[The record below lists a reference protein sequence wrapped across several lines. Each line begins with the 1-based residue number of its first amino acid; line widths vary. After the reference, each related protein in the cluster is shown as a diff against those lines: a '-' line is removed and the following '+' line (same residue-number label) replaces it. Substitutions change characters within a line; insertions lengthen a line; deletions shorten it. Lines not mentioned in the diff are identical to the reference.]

1 MPFSLSGQSAATGFY
16 ERLTNMKKIPI
27 GLIGLGNIGTGVAKL
42 LHQNEKI
49 IAERLGA
56 KLVLKKIA
64 DINLKSAR
72 ELKLPESMLTLNAR
86 EIIDDPEI
94 SIVIELVGGYE
105 PARTFV
111 LEAIKNGK
119 HVITANKAMLAT
131 YGNQIFAAA
140 QKKGVDVGFE
150 ASVGGTI
157 PIIKTLKESMAA
169 NKFNS
174 IVGIMNGTCNF
185 ILTKMTD
192 EGKPFDVV
200 LQEAQKLGFAEADPT
215 FDIEG
220 IDTSHKMAIV
230 LSLAYG
236 KKVKLKDIYL
246 EGITKTSA
254 LDIAFAKEL
263 GYRIKLLAIGRLRD
277 GEVEAR
283 IHPTMI
289 PVTHLLANVNR
300 NYNAFHLVGD
310 ASGPVF
316 LFGQGAGMMPTASAV
331 FSDIFDCARN
341 LLKGVSGRVPSRAI
355 SETAMEN
362 ITMVP
367 MEDLETKY
375 YFRFSVLDRPGV
387 LSKISGILGEHNIS
401 LEAVIQK
408 AREKAGPVPIVMTT
422 YKAREKDVRHALKKI
437 DRLSVVKGKTV
448 LIRIED
454 EL

>member
-1 MPFSLSGQSAATGFY
+1 
-16 ERLTNMKKIPI
+16 MKNISI
-27 GLIGLGNIGTGVAKL
+27 GLIGMGNIGTGVVKL
-42 LHQNEKI
+42 LRQNEKL
-49 IAERLGA
+49 IAQRLGA

-72 ELKLPESMLTLNAR
+72 ELKLPEAMLTLNAS
-86 EIIDDPEI
+86 EIIEDPEI

-131 YGNQIFAAA
+131 YGNQIFAQA
-140 QKKGVDVGFE
+140 QKKAVDVGFE

-157 PIIKTLKESMAA
+157 PIIKTLRESMAA
-169 NKFNS
+169 NRFNS

-230 LSLAYG
+230 LALAYG

-246 EGITKTSA
+246 EGITKTSS

-277 GEVEAR
+277 NEVEAR

-289 PVTHLLANVNR
+289 PATHLLANVNR

-310 ASGPVF
+310 ASGPIF

-341 LLKGVSGRVPSRAI
+341 LVKGVSGRVPSRAI
-355 SETAMEN
+355 SEAAMTN
-362 ITMVP
+362 IAMVP
-367 MEDLETKY
+367 MEDIETKY

-387 LSKISGILGEHNIS
+387 LSQISGILGEHNIS
-401 LEAVIQK
+401 LESVIQK

-422 YKAREKDVRHALKKI
+422 YKAREKDVRQALKKI
-437 DRLSVVKGKTV
+437 DRLAVVKGKTV

>member
-1 MPFSLSGQSAATGFY
+1 
-16 ERLTNMKKIPI
+16 MKKIPI

-454 EL
+454 VL

>member
-1 MPFSLSGQSAATGFY
+1 
-16 ERLTNMKKIPI
+16 MKNISI
-27 GLIGLGNIGTGVAKL
+27 GLIGFGNIGTGVVKL
-42 LHQNEKI
+42 LQQNEKLI
-49 IAERLGA
+49 TQKLGA

-64 DINLKSAR
+64 DINVTSSRGIKV
-72 ELKLPESMLTLNAR
+72 PPNILTTNAQEILN
-86 EIIDDPEI
+86 DPDI
-94 SIVIELVGGYE
+94 SIVIELMGGYE

-111 LEAIKNGK
+111 LDAIKKGK
-119 HVITANKAMLAT
+119 HVVTANKAMLAT
-131 YGNQIFAAA
+131 YGNEIFPAA
-140 QKKGVDVGFE
+140 QKEGVDIGFE

-157 PIIKTLKESMAA
+157 PIIKTLKESLVA
-169 NKFNS
+169 NKINS

-200 LQEAQKLGFAEADPT
+200 LKEAQKLGFAEADPT

-236 KKVKLKDIYL
+236 RKVNLKEIYL
-246 EGITKTSA
+246 EGITKISSE
-254 LDIAFAKEL
+254 DIAFAKEL
-263 GYRIKLLAIGRLRD
+263 GYRIKLLAIGMLKGD
-277 GEVEAR
+277 AVEAR

-289 PVTHLLANVNR
+289 ASGHLLANVNR

-331 FSDIFDCARN
+331 FSDILDSARN
-341 LLKGVSGRVPSRAI
+341 VMKGISGRVPLRSI
-355 SETAMEN
+355 NETGMKSIKLIPMDN
-362 ITMVP
+362 I
-367 MEDLETKY
+367 ETKY

-387 LSKISGILGEHNIS
+387 LSKISGILGDHNIS
-401 LEAVIQK
+401 LATVIQK
-408 AREKAGPVPIVMTT
+408 ARGEAGPVPIVMTT
-422 YKAREKDVRHALKKI
+422 YKAKEKDVRQALKKI
-437 DRLSVVKGKTV
+437 DKLNIVRGKTIF
-448 LIRIED
+448 IRIED

>member
-1 MPFSLSGQSAATGFY
+1 LGRQAAFYGFSVEIEG
-16 ERLTNMKKIPI
+16 EKMKKISI
-27 GLIGLGNIGTGVAKL
+27 GLIGLGNIGTGVVKL
-42 LHQNEKI
+42 LQQNEKLI
-49 IAERLGA
+49 EQKLGA

-64 DINLKSAR
+64 DINIISPRGIKISKSI
-72 ELKLPESMLTLNAR
+72 LTTNAR
-86 EIIDDPEI
+86 EILNDPEI
-94 SIVIELVGGYE
+94 SIVIELMGGYE

-111 LEAIKNGK
+111 LEAVKNGK
-119 HVITANKAMLAT
+119 HVVTANKAMLAT
-131 YGNQIFAAA
+131 YGNEIFPSA
-140 QKKGVDVGFE
+140 QKKSVDIGFE

-157 PIIKTLKESMAA
+157 PIIKTLKESLAA
-169 NKFNS
+169 NKINS

-192 EGKPFDVV
+192 EAKSFDVV
-200 LQEAQKLGFAEADPT
+200 LKEAQQLGFAEADPT

-236 KKVKLKDIYL
+236 KKVNLKDIYL
-246 EGITKTSA
+246 EGITKISGE
-254 LDIAFAKEL
+254 DIAFAKEL
-263 GYRIKLLAIGRLRD
+263 GYRIKLLAIGRLRGD
-277 GEVEAR
+277 AVEAR

-289 PVTHLLANVNR
+289 SSGHLLANVNR

-331 FSDIFDCARN
+331 FSDILDSARN
-341 LLKGVSGRVPSRAI
+341 VMKGIAGRVPLRSI
-355 SETAMEN
+355 NETGMKDIKLIPMDN
-362 ITMVP
+362 I
-367 MEDLETKY
+367 ETKY

-401 LEAVIQK
+401 LASVIQK
-408 AREKAGPVPIVMTT
+408 AQEEAGPVPIVMTT
-422 YKAREKDVRHALKKI
+422 YKAKEKDVRQALKKI
-437 DRLSVVKGKTV
+437 DKLEVVRDKTV

>member
-1 MPFSLSGQSAATGFY
+1 LGRQAAFYGFSVEIEG
-16 ERLTNMKKIPI
+16 EKMKKISI
-27 GLIGLGNIGTGVAKL
+27 GLIGLGNIGTGVVKL
-42 LHQNEKI
+42 LQQNEKLI
-49 IAERLGA
+49 EQKLGA

-64 DINLKSAR
+64 DINITSPRGIKISKSI
-72 ELKLPESMLTLNAR
+72 LTTNAR
-86 EIIDDPEI
+86 EILNDPEI
-94 SIVIELVGGYE
+94 SIVIELMGGYE

-111 LEAIKNGK
+111 LEAVKNGK
-119 HVITANKAMLAT
+119 HVVTANKAMLAT
-131 YGNQIFAAA
+131 YGNEIFPAA
-140 QKKGVDVGFE
+140 QKKSVDIGFE

-157 PIIKTLKESMAA
+157 PIIKTLKESLAA
-169 NKFNS
+169 NKINS

-192 EGKPFDVV
+192 EAKSFDVV
-200 LQEAQKLGFAEADPT
+200 LKEAQQLGFAEADPT

-236 KKVKLKDIYL
+236 KKVNLKDIYL
-246 EGITKTSA
+246 EGITKISGE
-254 LDIAFAKEL
+254 DIAFAKEL
-263 GYRIKLLAIGRLRD
+263 GYRIKLLAIGRLRGD
-277 GEVEAR
+277 AVEAR

-289 PVTHLLANVNR
+289 SSGHLLANVNR

-331 FSDIFDCARN
+331 FSDILDSARN
-341 LLKGVSGRVPSRAI
+341 VMKGIAGRVPLRSI
-355 SETAMEN
+355 NETGMKDIKLIPMDN
-362 ITMVP
+362 I
-367 MEDLETKY
+367 ETKY

-401 LEAVIQK
+401 LASVIQK
-408 AREKAGPVPIVMTT
+408 AQEEAGPVPIVMTT
-422 YKAREKDVRHALKKI
+422 YKAKEKDVRQALKKI
-437 DRLSVVKGKTV
+437 DKLEVVRDKTV

>member
-1 MPFSLSGQSAATGFY
+1 
-16 ERLTNMKKIPI
+16 MKNISI
-27 GLIGLGNIGTGVAKL
+27 GLIGLGNIGTGVVKL
-42 LHQNEKI
+42 LQQNEKLI
-49 IAERLGA
+49 TQKLGA

-64 DINLKSAR
+64 DINITSPRGVRVSPNL
-72 ELKLPESMLTLNAR
+72 LTTNAQ
-86 EIIDDPEI
+86 EILRDPDI
-94 SIVIELVGGYE
+94 SIVIELMGGYE

-111 LEAIKNGK
+111 LEAIKQGK
-119 HVITANKAMLAT
+119 HVVTANKAMLAT
-131 YGNQIFAAA
+131 YGNEIFPAA
-140 QKKGVDVGFE
+140 QKEGVDIGFE

-157 PIIKTLKESMAA
+157 PIIKTLKEALVA
-169 NKFNS
+169 NKINS

-192 EGKPFDVV
+192 EGKPFDIV
-200 LQEAQKLGFAEADPT
+200 LKEAQQLGFAEADPT

-236 KKVKLKDIYL
+236 RKVNLKEIYL
-246 EGITKTSA
+246 EGITKISSE
-254 LDIAFAKEL
+254 DIAFAKEL
-263 GYRIKLLAIGRLRD
+263 GYRIKLLAIGLLKGD
-277 GEVEAR
+277 AVEAR

-289 PVTHLLANVNR
+289 ASGHLLANVNR

-331 FSDIFDCARN
+331 FSDIMDSARN
-341 LLKGVSGRVPSRAI
+341 VLKGVSGRVPLRSI
-355 SETAMEN
+355 TETGMKN
-362 ITMVP
+362 IKLIP
-367 MEDLETKY
+367 MDNIDTKY

-401 LEAVIQK
+401 LATVIQK
-408 AREKAGPVPIVMTT
+408 ARGEAGPVPIVMTT
-422 YKAREKDVRHALKKI
+422 YKAKERDVRQALKKI
-437 DRLSVVKGKTV
+437 DKLKIVKDKTI

>member
-1 MPFSLSGQSAATGFY
+1 
-16 ERLTNMKKIPI
+16 MKNISI
-27 GLIGLGNIGTGVAKL
+27 GLIGMGNIGTGVVKL
-42 LHQNEKI
+42 LRQNEKL
-49 IAERLGA
+49 IAQRLGA

-72 ELKLPESMLTLNAR
+72 ELKLPEAMLTLNAS
-86 EIIDDPEI
+86 EIIEDPEI

-131 YGNQIFAAA
+131 YGNQIFAQA
-140 QKKGVDVGFE
+140 QKKAVDVGFE

-157 PIIKTLKESMAA
+157 PIIKTLRESMAA
-169 NKFNS
+169 NRFNS

-230 LSLAYG
+230 LALAYG
-236 KKVKLKDIYL
+236 KKLKLKDIYL
-246 EGITKTSA
+246 EGITKTSS

-277 GEVEAR
+277 NEVEAR

-289 PVTHLLANVNR
+289 PATHLLANVNR

-310 ASGPVF
+310 ASGPIF

-341 LLKGVSGRVPSRAI
+341 LVKGVSGRVPSRAI
-355 SETAMEN
+355 SEAAMTN
-362 ITMVP
+362 IAMVP
-367 MEDLETKY
+367 MEDIETKY

-387 LSKISGILGEHNIS
+387 LSQISGILGEHNIS
-401 LEAVIQK
+401 LESVIQK

-422 YKAREKDVRHALKKI
+422 YKAREKDVRQALKKI
-437 DRLSVVKGKTV
+437 DRLAVVKGKTV

>member
-1 MPFSLSGQSAATGFY
+1 
-16 ERLTNMKKIPI
+16 MKNISI
-27 GLIGLGNIGTGVAKL
+27 GLIGMGNIGTGVVKL
-42 LHQNEKI
+42 LRQNEKL
-49 IAERLGA
+49 IAQRLGA

-72 ELKLPESMLTLNAR
+72 ELKLPEAMLTLNAS
-86 EIIDDPEI
+86 EIIEDPEI

-131 YGNQIFAAA
+131 YGNQIFAQA
-140 QKKGVDVGFE
+140 QKKAVDVGFE

-157 PIIKTLKESMAA
+157 PIIKTLRESMAA
-169 NKFNS
+169 NRFNS

-230 LSLAYG
+230 LALAYG
-236 KKVKLKDIYL
+236 KKLKLKDIYL
-246 EGITKTSA
+246 EGITKTSS

-277 GEVEAR
+277 NEVEAR

-289 PVTHLLANVNR
+289 PATHLLANVNR

-310 ASGPVF
+310 ASGPIF

-341 LLKGVSGRVPSRAI
+341 LVKGVSGRVPSRAI
-355 SETAMEN
+355 SEAAMTN

-367 MEDLETKY
+367 MEDIETKY

-387 LSKISGILGEHNIS
+387 LSQISGILGEHNIS
-401 LEAVIQK
+401 LESVIQK

-437 DRLSVVKGKTV
+437 DRLAVVKGKTV

>member
-1 MPFSLSGQSAATGFY
+1 
-16 ERLTNMKKIPI
+16 MKNISI
-27 GLIGLGNIGTGVAKL
+27 GLIGMGNIGTGVVKL
-42 LHQNEKI
+42 LRQNEKL
-49 IAERLGA
+49 IAQRLGA

-72 ELKLPESMLTLNAR
+72 ELKLPEAMLTLNAS
-86 EIIDDPEI
+86 EIIEDPEI

-131 YGNQIFAAA
+131 YGNQIFAQA
-140 QKKGVDVGFE
+140 QKKAVDVGFE

-157 PIIKTLKESMAA
+157 PIIKTLRESMAA
-169 NKFNS
+169 NRFNS

-230 LSLAYG
+230 LALAYG
-236 KKVKLKDIYL
+236 KKLKLKDIYL
-246 EGITKTSA
+246 EGITKTSS

-277 GEVEAR
+277 NEVEAR

-289 PVTHLLANVNR
+289 PATHLLANVNR

-310 ASGPVF
+310 ASGPIF

-341 LLKGVSGRVPSRAI
+341 LVKGVSGRVPSRAI
-355 SETAMEN
+355 SEAAMTN

-367 MEDLETKY
+367 MEDIETKY

-387 LSKISGILGEHNIS
+387 LSQISGILGEHNIS
-401 LEAVIQK
+401 LESVIQK

-422 YKAREKDVRHALKKI
+422 YKAREKDVRQALKKI
-437 DRLSVVKGKTV
+437 DRLAVVKGKTV